1 MNWIKKT
8 IIEVY
13 VINAAIT
20 NVIVHCRGEKKKKK
34 KKKKRKRKRKE
45 TGETRIGEFRKKL
58 KISEYEISQCTDYKI
73 KWKIGKIF
81 VD

>member
-1 MNWIKKT
+1 MKINSIKKT

-13 VINAAIT
+13 VINDAVT

-34 KKKKRKRKRKE
+34 KRKE
-45 TGETRIGEFRKKL
+45 TGERRIGEFRKKL
-58 KISEYEISQCTDYKI
+58 KISEYEISQCTEYKI

>member
-1 MNWIKKT
+1 MCIA
-8 IIEVY
+8 EV
-13 VINAAIT
+13 
-20 NVIVHCRGEKKKKK
+20 KKKK
-34 KKKKRKRKRKE
+34 KKKKRKRKIKE
-45 TGETRIGEFRKKL
+45 KGETRIGEFIKKL